1 MNSSV
6 QTILEYAKRL
16 VAEGV
21 VGESDM
27 LSMRSELND
36 MYITKAGVKLAEL
49 KEDDIV
55 KMNIFTAESEYKYH
69 AQIDRKSVV

>member
-36 MYITKAGVKLAEL
+36 MYI
-49 KEDDIV
+49 
-55 KMNIFTAESEYKYH
+55 
-69 AQIDRKSVV
+69 DRKSVV